1 MGFFSKLFG
10 SNKSESNTQEV
21 EPTLYNGYLI
31 YPEPK
36 QERGQFRIAGR
47 ICKEIDGE
55 LNTHYFIRSDLLSS
69 RHDAETFMIKKSEMF
84 IKQMGDKM
92 FKWKM

>member
-10 SNKSESNTQEV
+10 LNKSASHQPTV
-21 EPTLYNGYLI
+21 EPVEYKGYLI

-36 QERGQFRIAGR
+36 AEGGQYRIAGR

-55 LNTHYFIRSDLLSS
+55 TQTHVFIRSDLMGSKA
-69 RHDAETFMIKKSEMF
+69 DAETLMVNKAQMF
-84 IKQMGDKM
+84 IDQNGDSM
-92 FKWKM
+92 FR